1 MPPHHFAHFARQ
13 GIKPRH
19 SFDLAPR
26 GSIGRCTEWLCTLP
40 HRTWLSKLL
49 AFCGDLLESQHRIKA
64 THVKAFIVLATV
76 LMTMVVQGCAVV
88 PGQHMSVRALTHGNA
103 PETGHVQ
110 LVQITAE
117 WLEANQGTAST
128 EAIAPELL
136 NYQPGPYRIGVG
148 DTLYITVWEHPELTS
163 PAGSQ
168 QQTLANGRL
177 VRSDGTL
184 FYPYVGTLKAAGL
197 NIEELRET
205 ITSKLAKYIQNPQVD
220 VSVIGYASQLITVAG
235 AFTKTDPQQ
244 VTTVPLTLSQ
254 AIGSANINTSEADL
268 SDLVL
273 TRDGHDY
280 HIDLNRI
287 EGTTS
292 ARNIYLKPGD
302 HLFLSYNDNKEVYV
316 MGEVNRP
323 LAITFKTSDLS
334 LTQALGRA
342 GGLDPVTSS
351 GKSVYVIRGVKDLA
365 REPATVF
372 HLNARSPAAF
382 ALADNFRVR
391 PGDVVFVGA
400 AAITQWGRVLSQ
412 LVPLSSLVGNAA
424 FAREEI
430 NATP

>member
-1 MPPHHFAHFARQ
+1 M
-13 GIKPRH
+13 
-19 SFDLAPR
+19 
-26 GSIGRCTEWLCTLP
+26 
-40 HRTWLSKLL
+40 
-49 AFCGDLLESQHRIKA
+49 
-64 THVKAFIVLATV
+64 KAFIVLAIFIT
-76 LMTMVVQGCAVV
+76 TMFVQGCAVV
-88 PGQHMSVRALTHGNA
+88 PGQHMSARALTRGNA
-103 PETGHVQ
+103 PETGHVRM
-110 LVQITAE
+110 VQITAE
-117 WLEANQGTAST
+117 WLEANQSSAST
-128 EAIAPELL
+128 ESIAPELL
-136 NYQPGPYRIGVG
+136 SYQPEPYRIGVG

-184 FYPYVGTLKAAGL
+184 FYPYVGTLKAAGM

-205 ITSKLAKYIQNPQVD
+205 ITRQLSKYIQNPQVD
-220 VSVIGYASQLITVAG
+220 VSVIGYGSQLITLEG
-235 AFTKTDPQQ
+235 AFTKTDPQPL
-244 VTTVPLTLSQ
+244 TTIPLTLAQ
-254 AIGSANINTSEADL
+254 AIGSANINTSAADL

-273 TRDGHDY
+273 TRDGRDY

-302 HLFLSYNDNKEVYV
+302 RLFLSYNDNKEVYV
-316 MGEVNRP
+316 MGEVIRP

-424 FAREEI
+424 FARQQI